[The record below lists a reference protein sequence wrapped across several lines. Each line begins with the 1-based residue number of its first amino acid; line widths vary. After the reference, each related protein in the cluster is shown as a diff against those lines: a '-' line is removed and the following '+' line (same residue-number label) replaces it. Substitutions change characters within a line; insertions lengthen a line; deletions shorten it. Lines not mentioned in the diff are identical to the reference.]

1 MAGGVFRFRCGRA
14 RTAVLA
20 AVLVPALVA
29 IGGCGGGGPSVEMVE
44 GIVNLDG
51 KPVDGAAVFF
61 SPAPGSSG
69 MPAAGQ
75 TGSDGRFK
83 LTTVRSKKGGGGA
96 VAGDYVVTVTKVQ
109 SDAPPLPSDPSDP
122 NYGKFPPAPGPND
135 KPKIKYIAPQAYG
148 DAKTSP
154 LKATVGKGSGS
165 FTFELKSD
173 FKSDAKAAGK

>member
-1 MAGGVFRFRCGRA
+1 MTIGVSRHGSVRR
-14 RTAVLA
+14 VLLA
-20 AVLVPALVA
+20 AVFIPALVA
-29 IGGCGGGGPSVEMVE
+29 IGGCGGGGPAVQMVE
-44 GIVNLDG
+44 GVVNLDG
-51 KPVDGAAVFF
+51 QPVAEAAVFF
-61 SPAPGSSG
+61 SPAPGSAG

-109 SDAPPLPSDPSDP
+109 SDAPPLPSGPEDP

-135 KPKIKYIAPQAYG
+135 KPKIKYIVPQAYG
-148 DAKTSP
+148 EAKTSP

-165 FTFELKSD
+165 FTFDLKSD
-173 FKSDAKAAGK
+173 FKADAGAKGK

>member
-1 MAGGVFRFRCGRA
+1 MADGLRCG
-14 RTAVLA
+14 AVRLLLLA
-20 AVLVPALVA
+20 ASLLPAVA
-29 IGGCGGGGPSVEMVE
+29 ATIGCGGGGPAVEMVE
-44 GIVNLDG
+44 GVVNVDG

-75 TGSDGRFK
+75 TGSDGRFR
-83 LTTVRSKKGGGGA
+83 LTTIRSKKGGGGA
-96 VAGDYVVTVTKVQ
+96 VAGDYVVMVTKVQ

-135 KPKIKYIAPQAYG
+135 KPKIKYIVPQAYG
-148 DAKTSP
+148 EAKTSP

-173 FKSDAKAAGK
+173 FKSDAKAAGM

>member
-1 MAGGVFRFRCGRA
+1 MVLMAAG
-14 RTAVLA
+14 LA
-20 AVLVPALVA
+20 PTIVA
-29 IGGCGGGGPSVEMVE
+29 TVGCGKGGPSVEMVE

-51 KPVDGAAVFF
+51 KAVDGAAVFF

-69 MPAAGQ
+69 LPAAGQ

-96 VAGDYVVTVTKVQ
+96 VAGDYVVTVSKIQ
-109 SDAPPLPSDPSDP
+109 NDSPPLPSDPSDP

-135 KPKIKYIAPQAYG
+135 KPKIKYIVPQAYG

-154 LKATVGKGSGS
+154 LKATVGKGGGS
-165 FTFELKSD
+165 FTFELKSN